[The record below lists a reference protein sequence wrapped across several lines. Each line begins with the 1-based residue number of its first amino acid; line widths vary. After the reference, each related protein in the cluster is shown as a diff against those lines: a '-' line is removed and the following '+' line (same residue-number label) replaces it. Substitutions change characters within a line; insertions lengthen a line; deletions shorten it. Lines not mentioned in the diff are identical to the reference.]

1 MQIDNRTNRKVIMD
15 SNTIQ
20 SDKKQKRKINLP
32 NDIKCV
38 ILHGFG
44 SIKQMKTI
52 SIPRPSP
59 GDSEALVHIKSCG
72 VNFLDLSI
80 RQGQFNNLP
89 KLPFVPGFECAGEI
103 VQLGPNTSGFSV
115 NMFILLTNTS
125 LLENNQSNFQLDW
138 R

>member
-1 MQIDNRTNRKVIMD
+1 MN
-15 SNTIQ
+15 SNNIP
-20 SDKKQKRKINLP
+20 SDKKSKLQKNLP

-52 SIPRPSP
+52 SIPRPAP

-103 VQLGPNTSGFSV
+103 VQLGPNTSGFNV
-115 NMFILLTNTS
+115 IF
-125 LLENNQSNFQLDW
+125 F
-138 R
+138 